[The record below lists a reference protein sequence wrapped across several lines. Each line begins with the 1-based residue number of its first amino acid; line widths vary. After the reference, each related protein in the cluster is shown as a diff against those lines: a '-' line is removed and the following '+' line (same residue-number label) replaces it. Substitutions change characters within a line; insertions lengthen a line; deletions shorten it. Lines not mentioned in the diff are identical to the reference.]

1 MEPSHHILAA
11 VTRNLTGFFVPKND
25 FLVAIHKVRAG
36 LHAFEDAAK
45 NFRIIDLAHRKAP
58 LTCIGQKRAKFNSA
72 CAYETILIPAGL
84 QTCGVLCSAIA
95 WDKVAAFRGEEET
108 MPAGGQEKLK
118 VLIRRVAIQKRV
130 REVAQQITRDY
141 KGQKVHLIGVLKGAC
156 IFLSD
161 LIREINL
168 DTSIDFI
175 AVSSYGKGKQSSG
188 QVRVLKDLDSSIEGL
203 NVVLV
208 EDILDTGLTL
218 SYLLRILQQRKPKSL
233 RVAALLDKPSRRL
246 KDVKGDYVGFTI
258 PNEFVVGY
266 GLDYAE
272 RYRNLKDVCI
282 LSLPPE

>member
-1 MEPSHHILAA
+1 MPEGA
-11 VTRNLTGFFVPKND
+11 
-25 FLVAIHKVRAG
+25 
-36 LHAFEDAAK
+36 
-45 NFRIIDLAHRKAP
+45 
-58 LTCIGQKRAKFNSA
+58 
-72 CAYETILIPAGL
+72 ET
-84 QTCGVLCSAIA
+84 
-95 WDKVAAFRGEEET
+95 
-108 MPAGGQEKLK
+108 KLK
-118 VLIRRVAIQKRV
+118 VLLKRTAIQKRV
-130 REVAQQITRDY
+130 REVARQITRDY
-141 KGQKVHLIGVLKGAC
+141 KGERLHLVGVLKGAC

-161 LIREINL
+161 LVREIDL

-218 SYLLRILQQRKPKSL
+218 TYLLSVLRQRKPKSL
-233 RVAALLDKPSRRL
+233 RVAALLDKPSRRIR
-246 KDVKGDYVGFTI
+246 DVKGDYVGFAI

-282 LSLPPE
+282 LKLPAE

>member
-1 MEPSHHILAA
+1 
-11 VTRNLTGFFVPKND
+11 
-25 FLVAIHKVRAG
+25 
-36 LHAFEDAAK
+36 
-45 NFRIIDLAHRKAP
+45 
-58 LTCIGQKRAKFNSA
+58 
-72 CAYETILIPAGL
+72 
-84 QTCGVLCSAIA
+84 
-95 WDKVAAFRGEEET
+95 

-118 VLIRRVAIQKRV
+118 VLIRRAAIQKRV
-130 REVAQQITRDY
+130 REVALQITRDY

-218 SYLLRILQQRKPKSL
+218 SYLLRVLQQRKPKSL